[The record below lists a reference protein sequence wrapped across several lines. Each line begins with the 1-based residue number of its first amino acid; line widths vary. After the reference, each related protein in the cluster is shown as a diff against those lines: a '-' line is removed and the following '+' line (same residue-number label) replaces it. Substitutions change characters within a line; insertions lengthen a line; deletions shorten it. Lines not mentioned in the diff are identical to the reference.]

1 MRGKLR
7 VTRTAW
13 FGPKRYLGWGWSPR
27 TWQGWTIM
35 IIFVATIILVSAA
48 IRDLTTKIVADGI
61 LLAAVVLGA
70 FLTGDGPGGPE

>member
-1 MRGKLR
+1 
-7 VTRTAW
+7 
-13 FGPKRYLGWGWSPR
+13 
-27 TWQGWTIM
+27 M